1 MKKKSYISLIFCILT
16 VSLFAADFKTVF
28 SLSPQITIN
37 NDKEGAPSPIK
48 FGVGIGFEIPLI
60 QNLLIAPQFTFS
72 TNYYL
77 VANNKVLP
85 AEIENRTA
93 FAPSLMFDIPFGYK
107 FSTKNFSITPKIGA
121 GTFLRYGFLAKG
133 ISKSESDL
141 VDFINEGFYKD
152 LAWLYPM
159 AEIDFDFVVKEKL
172 MAGFGLKYYLPLGS
186 VLKGETLQNSIFA
199 LQFRFAF

>member
-1 MKKKSYISLIFCILT
+1 MKRKFFIFVIFCVLPF
-16 VSLFAADFKTVF
+16 SLFAADFKTVF
-28 SLSPQITIN
+28 SLSPQIIIN
-37 NDKEGAPSPIK
+37 NDKEGAPSPVK

-93 FAPSLMFDIPFGYK
+93 LAPSLMFDIPFGYK

-121 GTFLRYGFLAKG
+121 GTFLRYGFLAKRV
-133 ISKSESDL
+133 SKSESDL
-141 VDFINEGFYKD
+141 VDFINTEFYKD
-152 LAWLYPM
+152 LAWLYPL
-159 AEIDFDFVVKEKL
+159 AEIDFDFLVKEKL
-172 MAGFGLKYYLPLGS
+172 MAGFGIKYYLPLGS

>member
-37 NDKEGAPSPIK
+37 NDKDGAPSPVK
-48 FGVGIGFEIPLI
+48 FGVSIGFEIPLI

-93 FAPSLMFDIPFGYK
+93 LAPSLMLDIPFGYK
-107 FSTKNFSITPKIGA
+107 IPIKNLYITPKIGL

-172 MAGFGLKYYLPLGS
+172 MAGFGIKYYLPLGS

>member
-37 NDKEGAPSPIK
+37 NDKDGAPSPVK

-93 FAPSLMFDIPFGYK
+93 LAPSLMFDIPFGYK
-107 FSTKNFSITPKIGA
+107 IPIKNLYITPKIGL

-172 MAGFGLKYYLPLGS
+172 MAGFGIKYYLPPGS
-186 VLKGETLQNSIFA
+186 FLKGETLQNSIFA

>member
-37 NDKEGAPSPIK
+37 TDKEGAPSPVK
-48 FGVGIGFEIPLI
+48 FGVGIGFEIPLF
-60 QNLLIAPQFTFS
+60 QNLIIAPGFTFS
-72 TNYYL
+72 SNYYL

-93 FAPSLMFDIPFGYK
+93 LAPSLMFDIPFGYK

-121 GTFLRYGFLAKG
+121 GTFLRYGFLAFG
-133 ISKSESDL
+133 VSKNESDL